1 MKLQLPHT
9 KALKKQ
15 KPYIVV
21 KSLIKKDGRLG
32 RLLTIFVFLPTLLVG
47 LYMLFLYSDMYISET
62 HFALRNSDSAD
73 AGMLSTVLFP
83 SMPGI
88 TDAYIVK
95 EFITSQ
101 AMMDKVEE
109 TIDVKK
115 HYSDKS
121 RDIYSRLCSN
131 PTREQMWDYW
141 QWITQAT
148 YDKDKGIISVE
159 VKAYTPEMAK
169 AINDTILAASEDLV
183 NQMNDRAH
191 EDAIRLM
198 AKEVSDSE
206 KRLLDAQIALQKFRD
221 DKSVLNPTTTA
232 GGIEHVITKLEAE
245 AASLEAELSATLK
258 IMSPGSG
265 RIKILE
271 GRLQALRKQLNSE
284 RSRLAGLRQ
293 DGSTMSSLVGGYSQ
307 LVTEEEFA
315 KERLVKS
322 MSALEMARLKAISQS
337 RYLVPYQPPTLPQ
350 ESLYPKPLLFTLFS
364 FFALLTGLGLIS
376 LCIAAIKDHMG
387 V

>member
-1 MKLQLPHT
+1 MKLQLPS

-21 KSLIKKDGRLG
+21 KSLIKKDGRRN
-32 RLLTIFVFLPTLLVG
+32 RLMNVFVFIPTIIVG
-47 LYMLFLYSDMYISET
+47 LYLLFVYSDMYVSES
-62 HFALRNSDSAD
+62 HFALRSSDSAD
-73 AGMLSTVLFP
+73 AGALSSLLTP
-83 SMPGI
+83 TMSGMP
-88 TDAYIVK
+88 DAFIVK
-95 EFITSQ
+95 EFIASL

-109 TIDVKK
+109 SVDVKK

-121 RDIYSRLCSN
+121 RDVFSRLKSN
-131 PTREQMWDYW
+131 PTREEMWRYW

-148 YDKDKGIISVE
+148 FDIDKGIISVE

-191 EDAIRLM
+191 QDAIRLM
-198 AKEVSDSE
+198 SKEVSDAE
-206 KRLLDAQIALQKFRD
+206 NRLLDAQLALQKFRD
-221 DKSVLNPTTTA
+221 DKSVLNPTATA
-232 GGIEHVITKLEAE
+232 SGIEQVITKLEAQ
-245 AASLEAELSATLK
+245 AANLEAELSATLK

-265 RIKILE
+265 KIKILE
-271 GRLQALRKQLNSE
+271 GRLQALRKQLNTE
-284 RSRLAGLRQ
+284 RSRLAGLRTG
-293 DGSTMSSLVGGYSQ
+293 GSALSSLVGGYSQ

-322 MSALEMARLKAISQS
+322 MAALEMARLKAISQS
-337 RYLVPYQPPTLPQ
+337 RYIVPYQPPTLPE
-350 ESLYPKPLLFTLFS
+350 ESSYPKPFLFTLFC

-376 LCIAAIKDHMG
+376 LCIAAVKDHMG